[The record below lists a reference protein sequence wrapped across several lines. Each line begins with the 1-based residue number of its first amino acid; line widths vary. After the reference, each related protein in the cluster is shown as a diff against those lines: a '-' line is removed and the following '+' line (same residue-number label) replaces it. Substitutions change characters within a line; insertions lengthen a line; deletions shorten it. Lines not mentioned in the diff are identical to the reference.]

1 MAGAACWLFYRVDR
15 AGSPPPSGPV
25 LLVANHPNALLDPA
39 IVWSSAGRD
48 VRFLAKST
56 LFEGPLKPVL
66 AAARAIPVYRRRDE
80 GKRLRPER
88 GAESPSE
95 RERGWG
101 PATGEVDTARN
112 AEMFQAVGAALAAGD
127 AVCIFPEGLSHS
139 TGRLSSLRTG
149 AARIALAAESDG
161 TRVEIVAVGLN
172 FGRKASFR
180 SRVTVAFGRPF
191 SARELRMCGN
201 DPDAVRALTDRIAT
215 RMRALLV
222 EADPGADAS
231 LVDRVAQLYASA
243 RGRARNA
250 DEKLQRRRAIAQ
262 GIERLR
268 ASDPARYDE
277 ILLRVRRYDARL
289 RRFGVSDRHLDI
301 DPSARTAWQFALRE
315 AANALMLGP
324 IAVLGLAAF
333 VVPYAATAAAAKVA
347 TREEDVTATAKL
359 VAGAVIY
366 GVWCAV
372 LVAGLAATWGPLAAA
387 AGAAGLPILA
397 VAALFAI
404 ERESAVLETVRA
416 WWTLRRLR
424 TGTHVLRRRR
434 SEIADVLDEA
444 YAFVA
449 QVTPPAAPSQA
460 SAPTASAQSSGTAR
474 SSQ

>member
-1 MAGAACWLFYRVDR
+1 MSAGPALVRWMAHAACWLFYRVDR
-15 AGSPPPSGPV
+15 AGSPPPPGPV

-39 IVWSSAGRD
+39 IVWSTAGRD

-56 LFEGPLKPVL
+56 LFSGPLRPVL

-80 GKRLRPER
+80 G
-88 GAESPSE
+88 
-95 RERGWG
+95 
-101 PATGEVDTARN
+101 VDTARN
-112 AEMFQAVGAALAAGD
+112 AEMFEAVGAALAAGD

-161 TRVEIVAVGLN
+161 TRVDIVAVGLN
-172 FGRKASFR
+172 FDRKASFR
-180 SRVTVAFGRPF
+180 SRVTVAFGPPF
-191 SARELRMCGN
+191 SARDLRVSGN
-201 DPDAVRALTDRIAT
+201 EPDAVRTLTDRIAAH
-215 RMRALLV
+215 MRALLV
-222 EADPGADAS
+222 EADPGADAR
-231 LVDRVAQLYASA
+231 LVDRVAQLYAAA
-243 RGRARNA
+243 RGRARSG

-268 ASDPARYDE
+268 ASEPARYDE

-289 RRFGVSDRHLDI
+289 RRFGVRDRDLDI
-301 DPSARTAWQFALRE
+301 DPSPREALRFALRE
-315 AANALMLGP
+315 AAIALILGP
-324 IAVLGLAAF
+324 VAILGLAAF
-333 VVPYAATAAAAKVA
+333 VMPYAGTAAAARLA
-347 TREEDVTATAKL
+347 TREEDVAASAK
-359 VAGAVIY
+359 VIAGAVIY
-366 GVWCAV
+366 GLWCA
-372 LVAGLAATWGPLAAA
+372 LLIAGLAATWGPVAAW

-404 ERESAVLETVRA
+404 ERESAVVETVRA

-424 TGTHVLRRRR
+424 TGTQVLRRRR

-449 QVTPPAAPSQA
+449 QVTSPAAASPA
-460 SAPTASAQSSGTAR
+460 SAPTASAPSSGTAR